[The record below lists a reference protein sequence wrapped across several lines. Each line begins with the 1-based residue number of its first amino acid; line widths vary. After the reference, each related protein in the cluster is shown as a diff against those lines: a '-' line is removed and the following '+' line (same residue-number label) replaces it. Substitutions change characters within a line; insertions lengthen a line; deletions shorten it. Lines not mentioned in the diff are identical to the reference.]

1 MGRRSLL
8 SHRSCPLYD
17 WNGPGTELNWNINL
31 VAFAFS
37 DIQIWYCSLK
47 SITSDF
53 CCCWYLVLVFSSP
66 LYDWNGPGTGLNWN
80 INLVAFA
87 FSDIQICYCS
97 LKSITS
103 DFCCCRYL
111 VLVFSQSPL
120 WLNGPG
126 TELNWNIHLVAFAFS
141 DIQICYCSLKSITS
155 DFEFFVS
162 CIVFSPVTFL
172 MTTLSCKQPA
182 RPFSTLY

>member
-37 DIQIWYCSLK
+37 DVQICYCSLK

-53 CCCWYLVLVFSSP
+53 CCCWYLVLVFPSP
-66 LYDWNGPGTGLNWN
+66 LYDWNGPGTELNWN

-103 DFCCCRYL
+103 DFCCCWYL
-111 VLVFSQSPL
+111 VLVFPSPL
-120 WLNGPG
+120 YDWMVQ
-126 TELNWNIHLVAFAFS
+126 ELNWTEISTWLLLHSQTFRFVTVVS
-141 DIQICYCSLKSITS
+141 S